1 MNSKL
6 TYIALF
12 SAISLAGV
20 ALAETTGLPITS
32 AAAYA
37 LPFGAF
43 IVSLVLMTFTT
54 DYGRP
59 LLELATVSESRPA
72 LLPVNEAFSTAKMIS
87 RRPAIASPRH
97 PVRSLAASR

>member
-20 ALAETTGLPITS
+20 ALAETAGLPVTS

-43 IVSLVLMTFTT
+43 IVSLVLMTFTS

-59 LLELATVSESRPA
+59 LLVLTTDSRAA
-72 LLPVNEAFSTAKMIS
+72 LLPADEVFSATNVIS
-87 RRPAIASPRH
+87 RRPAIAARRRVGH
-97 PVRSLAASR
+97 SLAATR